1 MTTATRARTDATP
14 VVPESI
20 ESPQAK
26 LVYVYLAQERNAT
39 VDDLADALG
48 LRKLGLFDVIAT
60 LEADGHVECHDAE
73 RVSVTT

>member
-1 MTTATRARTDATP
+1 MTATTRARTDATP

-39 VDDLADALG
+39 VDDLADALD

-60 LEADGHVECHDAE
+60 LEADGHVESHDAE
-73 RVSVTT
+73 RVSITT

>member
-1 MTTATRARTDATP
+1 MTATTRARTDATP

-26 LVYVYLAQERNAT
+26 LVYVYLAQERDAS

-48 LRKLGLFDVIAT
+48 LRKLGLFDVIST
-60 LEADGHVECHDAE
+60 LEADGHVERHGAE